1 MYENPLPPYQRI
13 GLTNNELTIDKGKTV
28 MISTLYG
35 ILYTIDPVG
44 CSVVIECGGVG
55 YKVQV
60 SAGTLSKLPSP
71 GYRPD
76 GTPLD
81 APDKVR
87 LFTWMAVREDAVDLY
102 GFASQEELDMFRLLI
117 SVQGVGP
124 KAGMSILSLMTP
136 RTLTMYI
143 AAEDSK
149 SISKAPGVGAKT
161 AARIILELKEKLAKL
176 YPDSAGV
183 ASPATSPVTSS
194 KAQANG
200 KMTDAQEA
208 LLVLGYSRSEIAA
221 AMKNVDMES
230 SLEDI
235 IKGALAAL
243 MK

>member
-1 MYENPLPPYQRI
+1 
-13 GLTNNELTIDKGKTV
+13 
-28 MISTLYG
+28 MISTLFG
-35 ILYTIDPVG
+35 VLYMIDPVG

-71 GYRPD
+71 GYKPD
-76 GTPLD
+76 GTPQVEN
-81 APDKVR
+81 PDKVR
-87 LFTWMAVREDAVDLY
+87 LFTWMAVREDAVELY
-102 GFASQEELDMFRLLI
+102 GFATPEELDMFRLLI

-136 RTLTMYI
+136 RTLSLYI
-143 AAEDSK
+143 AAEDAK
-149 SISKAPGVGAKT
+149 AISKAPGVGAKT
-161 AARIILELKEKLAKL
+161 AARIILELKEKLGKL
-176 YPDSAGV
+176 YPDTAGV
-183 ASPATSPVTSS
+183 ASPVTAAPSTKTQSS
-194 KAQANG
+194 G
-200 KMTDAQEA
+200 KLNDAQEA

-221 AMKNVDMES
+221 AMKHVNLEG

>member
-1 MYENPLPPYQRI
+1 
-13 GLTNNELTIDKGKTV
+13 

-35 ILYTIDPVG
+35 ILYMIDPVG
-44 CSVVIECGGVG
+44 CSVVIECSGVG

-76 GTPLD
+76 G
-81 APDKVR
+81 APAEVQEKVR
-87 LFTWMAVREDAVDLY
+87 LFTWMAVREDAVELF
-102 GFASQEELDMFRLLI
+102 GFATQEELDMFRLLI

-136 RTLTMYI
+136 RTLTMHI
-143 AAEDSK
+143 AAEDAK
-149 SISKAPGVGAKT
+149 AISKAPGVGAKT
-161 AARIILELKEKLAKL
+161 AARIILELKEKLGKL
-176 YPDSAGV
+176 YPDTAGV
-183 ASPATSPVTSS
+183 VTNVSVPAGGKSQT
-194 KAQANG
+194 NG
-200 KMTDAQEA
+200 KLSDAQEA

-221 AMKNVDMES
+221 AMKHVDLEG